1 MQIDPIRIS
10 KEVQVN
16 VEEVFEITGTSY
28 ADLNITLMNQPLA
41 IRDEHGYAFIN
52 TIVQLIAKN
61 QHQQLTGSIDMNCL
75 ATQEPTLVEVLYD
88 REQRCWHLTERGEA
102 QLRGVNT

>member
-1 MQIDPIRIS
+1 MQIDPIKIREETQIT
-10 KEVQVN
+10 

-41 IRDEHGYAFIN
+41 IRGEGGYTFIN

-61 QHQQLTGSIDMNCL
+61 KYQQITGSIDMDCL
-75 ATQEPTLVEVLYD
+75 ATQEPTLIEVLYD
-88 REQRCWHLTERGEA
+88 REQRCWHLTEQGEA
-102 QLRGVNT
+102 QLRGVDS

>member
-10 KEVQVN
+10 EEVQVN

-41 IRDEHGYAFIN
+41 IRGEHGYEFIN
-52 TIVQLIAKN
+52 TVVQLIAKN

-88 REQRCWHLTERGEA
+88 REQRCWHLTDRGEA